1 MSHYFFPAEHHNLP
15 GVVKVN
21 VPGLPKPVYTN
32 RSMAEQ
38 LTALIKSRKS
48 EQARTMIEWLG
59 GMDFQS

>member
-1 MSHYFFPAEHHNLP
+1 MGHYFFPPEHQTFP